1 VTAEAK
7 STFFHISISIP
18 GLTAAFLS
26 TMPTRPHEIVER
38 RSPGHGGEP
47 GLRVPYGGESVMGRE
62 AHHGS
67 HFTTFLRRP
76 IRHFATALRPPPD
89 ALVLP
94 FSNGGGLLF
103 SEEGDAPVWPCSQL
117 SLVGEIA
124 RRRFY
129 GGTEE

>member
-1 VTAEAK
+1 
-7 STFFHISISIP
+7 
-18 GLTAAFLS
+18 
-26 TMPTRPHEIVER
+26 
-38 RSPGHGGEP
+38 
-47 GLRVPYGGESVMGRE
+47 MGRE

-67 HFTTFLRRP
+67 RFTTFLRRP
-76 IRHFATALRPPPD
+76 IRHFATALRPPLD

-103 SEEGDAPVWPCSQL
+103 SKEGDAPVWPCSQL